1 MREIVRTK
9 TEKRRE
15 QSLVKCHIKLQQM
28 KTLSRRMQDAEMCCG
43 RHTIGYQAANLNSRS
58 IL

>member
-1 MREIVRTK
+1 
-9 TEKRRE
+9 
-15 QSLVKCHIKLQQM
+15 M
-28 KTLSRRMQDAEMCCG
+28 KTMSSMDHALHAERVDVEMCCG